1 MTVRSGRG
9 AAPMQLVHPR
19 VVVGAVDDD
28 DLRVGDLPHDARR
41 GLEQMRILVG
51 IVHDAGDGDP
61 VAADLPGDVAV
72 EILRRDDGDRRVGG
86 ERAGQG
92 GNRKQQR
99 QCRCGD
105 DFHGYNSRK
114 TKYR

>member
-1 MTVRSGRG
+1 M
-9 AAPMQLVHPR
+9 R
-19 VVVGAVDDD
+19 V
-28 DLRVGDLPHDARR
+28 
-41 GLEQMRILVG
+41 LVG
-51 IVHDAGDGDP
+51 IVHDAADLDP
-61 VAADLPGDVAV
+61 VAADLLGDVAV
-72 EILRRDDGDRRVGG
+72 EILRRDDGDRCIGD

-105 DFHGYNSRK
+105 DFHGYDSRK